1 MKHEERAQTVGRG
14 RKAARRTAV
23 ACAVAALGLALGPV
37 AAQADT
43 TMSATGSGWGT
54 DWAMAMTNAQNDA
67 YGNLWEDAHAL
78 GLTCTNVTYV
88 DNLSYIVPGGG
99 GYVFDST
106 ATGDCS

>member
-1 MKHEERAQTVGRG
+1 MKHEERAQAARG

-23 ACAVAALGLALGPV
+23 VCAAAALGLALGPL
-37 AAQADT
+37 AAQAST
-43 TMSATGSGWGT
+43 TMSATGSGWGS
-54 DWAMAMTNAQNDA
+54 DWAVAMTNAQNDA
-67 YGNLWEDAHAL
+67 YGNLWEDARAV